1 MRKFEVDPEALEA
14 AGRDRSV
21 PGMRAYDRAVANLD
35 EWGRAWRE
43 HVQTARAAGVSVE
56 EIAERAGVPV
66 RDVLPAL
73 GPDDESED

>member
-1 MRKFEVDPEALEA
+1 MRRFEVDPEALEA

-21 PGMRAYDRAVANLD
+21 AGMRRYDQTVANLN

-43 HVQTARAAGVSVE
+43 RVRSARAAGLSVE
-56 EIAERAGVPV
+56 EIAECEGVPV

-73 GPDDESED
+73 APDDNGGD